1 MAGKLIDIF
10 QNCKCVKEEKH
21 LAAGEVRSLA
31 FGDNNTVM
39 VVELGLHEVV
49 SRKVIARAEKQI
61 ADTYGLD
68 RVMIEPRYNMPG
80 ELSNEYIKSLYDDM
94 AYRMPSAKGLLDHR
108 KWAFTDGALQ
118 IPMDEVS
125 EKHFANALRHL
136 EARIQRE
143 LGRSCPVHAVR
154 ADAQAADRD
163 LIEPRYNMPGELS
176 NAYIKSLY
184 DDMAYRMPSAKGL
197 LDHRKWAFADGAL
210 QIPMDEVSE
219 KHFANA
225 LRHLE
230 ARIQRELGRSCP
242 VHAVRADAQDFA
254 PAPEQEES
262 REEILHKAVEQAAA
276 AAAET
281 PKPKKPR
288 PAPQQHT
295 GYQRPRAEKVREDD
309 LIFGKLIQDPIVS
322 VNEAIAAYDM
332 VTIQGEVFFTDN
344 KDIHS
349 KKTGKD
355 YVKIAFDMTDRT
367 NSVRV
372 SKFLAA
378 DKAGDTASKIKKG
391 LYCTVQGKMV
401 YDTFA
406 KEMVL
411 EPTGIVKAKK
421 PERRDTYE
429 GMKRVELHLHT
440 NMSAM
445 DGMSSTASLLCRAA
459 KWGHRAMAI
468 TDHGVAQAFPEALH
482 AQEGKQKDTIGDMK
496 IIYGIEAYYINDENS
511 ISVVRGRS
519 AEPLDGTFI
528 VFDLETTGLNPAS
541 EEITEI
547 AAVRVVEGEIRD
559 SFQTYVNPHKP
570 IPAEITELTGISDET
585 VADAPDLDKA
595 VPEFLAWAGE
605 GQYPLVAHNAGFDMG
620 FLRTA
625 CQRLGIERE
634 FTSIDTLEMSRL
646 MLPHMH
652 KFKLNILAKELQVG
666 PFEHHRAS
674 EDAAVLGRIY
684 VKLLKRL
691 REEMH
696 AVTTADINPVL
707 AATTDRKNK
716 LKNLPRYHFIIL
728 VKNQAGLRNLYQ
740 LISKSFLEYYNKRP
754 IMPRSELIRHR
765 EGLIFGS
772 ACEAGEVF
780 RALTKGEPWEE
791 IKRLASFYDY
801 LEIQPIGNNNFM
813 IAKGMAKDEEQLRD
827 WNRDILRLADELG
840 KPCCATG
847 DVHFLEPEDEAFRR
861 ILMAGQG
868 FSDADNQAPL
878 YFKSTDEMLKE
889 FSYLGEDRAY
899 EVVVKNTNMIADM
912 CDVIRPVPRENY
924 PPHIDGCEDDLRNM
938 CYEKAKRIYGDPLP
952 EPVQARLDRE
962 LGSIIG
968 NGYAVMYIIA
978 QKLVT
983 KSLADGYLVGSR
995 GSVGSSLAAF
1005 MSDITEVNSLAP
1017 HYLCPDDKYLEWHE
1031 EYSCGVDLP
1040 DKICPK
1046 CGKPLTKQ
1054 GFNIPFETFLGFE
1067 GDKVPDIDLNFAG
1080 EYQSRIHWYTG
1091 EIFGHDHVFRA
1102 GTIGTVAEKTAF
1114 GYVKKYMEERG
1125 VECSR
1130 AEENRL
1136 AAGCTGVRRTSGQHP
1151 GGVVVVPKEIE
1162 IYDVCPIQ
1170 HPADDPDSDIITT
1183 HFEYHSID
1191 ANLLKLDELGH
1202 DDPTIIKHLENLT
1215 GVNAQEIPLDD
1226 PETMSLFHSCKAL
1239 KYKGENPDTDP
1250 ILGDLGC
1257 VAVPE
1262 FGTKFVR
1269 GMVKETHP
1277 STFAELVSISG
1288 LSHGTDV
1295 WLGNAAELVRKG
1307 IPLSGCICCRDDI
1320 MNYLILQGVKPK
1332 LSFKTMESV
1341 RKGKGLTEEMEAA
1354 MNEQH
1359 VPEWYIDSCKKIKY
1373 MFPKA
1378 HAVAYVMMAFRIA
1391 WFKVHRP
1398 LAFYSAY
1405 FSIRAKGFDASCMIK
1420 GDKVCLDKMTE
1431 LRGKERDKTI
1441 SAAEKDMMTTLE
1453 VCHEFYRRGFTF
1465 EPMDVYKSDAT
1476 RFLVTETGLI
1486 PPFTSMPGIGE
1497 QAALSIVEERK
1508 NGKFLSAEELIVRC
1522 PKASKAVVEL
1532 LEQIGALGSMPKTT
1546 QMTLF

>member
-10 QNCKCVKEEKH
+10 QNCKCVNEEKH

-49 SRKVIARAEKQI
+49 SRKVIAKAEKQI

-68 RVMIEPRYNMPG
+68 RVM
-80 ELSNEYIKSLYDDM
+80 
-94 AYRMPSAKGLLDHR
+94 
-108 KWAFTDGALQ
+108 
-118 IPMDEVS
+118 
-125 EKHFANALRHL
+125 
-136 EARIQRE
+136 
-143 LGRSCPVHAVR
+143 
-154 ADAQAADRD
+154 
-163 LIEPRYNMPGELS
+163 IEPRYNMPGELS

-197 LDHRKWAFADGAL
+197 LDHTKWEFADGAL

-332 VTIQGEVFFTDN
+332 VTIQGEVFFTDS

-421 PERRDTYE
+421 PERKDTYE

-482 AQEGKQKDTIGDMK
+482 AQEGKQKDIIGDMK

-570 IPAEITELTGISDET
+570 IPPEITELTGISDET

-595 VPEFLAWAGE
+595 VPEFLKWAGE

-1031 EYSCGVDLP
+1031 DYSCGVDLP
-1040 DKICPK
+1040 DKICPN

-1125 VECSR
+1125 IECSR

-1420 GDKVCLDKMTE
+1420 GDKVCLDKMSE

>member
-10 QNCKCVKEEKH
+10 QNCKCVNEEKH

-39 VVELGLHEVV
+39 VVELNLHEVV
-49 SRKVIARAEKQI
+49 SRKVIAKAEKQI

-68 RVMIEPRYNMPG
+68 RVM
-80 ELSNEYIKSLYDDM
+80 
-94 AYRMPSAKGLLDHR
+94 
-108 KWAFTDGALQ
+108 
-118 IPMDEVS
+118 
-125 EKHFANALRHL
+125 
-136 EARIQRE
+136 
-143 LGRSCPVHAVR
+143 
-154 ADAQAADRD
+154 
-163 LIEPRYNMPGELS
+163 IEPRYNMPGELS

-197 LDHRKWAFADGAL
+197 LDHTKWEFADGAL

-421 PERRDTYE
+421 PERKDTYE

-482 AQEGKQKDTIGDMK
+482 AQEGKQKDIIGDMK

-899 EVVVKNTNMIADM
+899 EVVVKNTNEIADM

-1170 HPADDPDSDIITT
+1170 HPADDPDSEIITT

-1239 KYKGENPDTDP
+1239 KYTGENPDTDP

-1420 GDKVCLDKMTE
+1420 GDKVCLDKMSE
-1431 LRGKERDKTI
+1431 LRQKERDKTI